1 MLNWIAFDADDTLWH
16 NEKLYHTSRDRFH
29 QILAKY
35 QLEPG
40 IDEILD
46 ETEIYN
52 IRYYGYGAMSFV
64 LSLIEVAIR
73 VTGGHLTAGDTQA
86 ILDLGKDMLTTEVIP
101 VSGVHE
107 TLSALSESY
116 PLMVITKGDLL
127 HQRRKVNESGLRD
140 YFQAVEVV
148 CEKTPRTYAEI
159 LTRYKIKPEHFLMV
173 GNSLRSDIKPILE
186 LGGWAVHILNDLRWA
201 HEEAEIPAELRPR
214 FIEVKSLGEVGEAIR
229 ELGTR
234 KLGARNQAI
243 S

>member
-1 MLNWIAFDADDTLWH
+1 MINWIAFDADDTLWH
-16 NEKLYHTSRDRFH
+16 NEKLYHTGRDRFH

-73 VTGGHLTAGDTQA
+73 VTGGHLTAEDTQA
-86 ILDLGKDMLTTEVIP
+86 ILDVGKYMLTTEVIP
-101 VSGVHE
+101 VDGVHE
-107 TLSALSESY
+107 TLSALSASH

-140 YFQAVEVV
+140 YFRAVEVV
-148 CEKTPRTYAEI
+148 SEKTPQSYAEI
-159 LTRYKIKPEHFLMV
+159 LTRYEIEPTHFLMV

-186 LGGWAVHILNDLRWA
+186 LGGWAVHILNHLSWA
-201 HEEAEIPAELRPR
+201 HEEAEIPADLRPR
-214 FIEVKSLGEVGEAIR
+214 YVEVKGLSEVRKAIS